1 MVYKPLAMSTM
12 FTMCKMSDKAL
23 SRYVPRIKY
32 IKTRYYSHFEQIARY
47 GKIKYILYTLEHIQL
62 FVVNAT

>member
-1 MVYKPLAMSTM
+1 MSTM
-12 FTMCKMSDKAL
+12 FTMCKMSDKAI
-23 SRYVPRIKY
+23 SRYVPQIKY
-32 IKTRYYSHFEQIARY
+32 IKTQYYGHFEQIARY